1 MLHEPQW
8 GWDKE
13 IMDPFSSVQY
23 ERTKHIDDPG
33 VGSRVIPAHPGV
45 FDLALYIEENA

>member
-23 ERTKHIDDPG
+23 EGTKDIDDPG
-33 VGSRVIPAHPGV
+33 VWSRVIPAHP
-45 FDLALYIEENA
+45 DELDSALYIEEEA